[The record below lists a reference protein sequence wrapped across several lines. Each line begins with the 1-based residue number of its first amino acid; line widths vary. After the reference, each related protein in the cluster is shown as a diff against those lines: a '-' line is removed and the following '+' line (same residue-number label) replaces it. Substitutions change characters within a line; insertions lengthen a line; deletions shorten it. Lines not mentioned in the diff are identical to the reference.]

1 MNRHRRSA
9 DALITVVVVV
19 HFIIAA
25 VHGQAHDGAVVP
37 VSTAANIFI
46 WTVIVAAPFVGV
58 ALLWLGSIAT
68 GSWVLATSLAG
79 SLIFGVVNHFVLDS
93 PDHVANVAAAWRT
106 LFGTTALLLALTEAL
121 GSGLAFRRAAQVR
134 MR

>member
-1 MNRHRRSA
+1 MTRKQRSA
-9 DALITVVVVV
+9 DIVITVLVVV

-37 VSTAANIFI
+37 VSTPANIFI
-46 WTVIVAAPFVGV
+46 WTVIVMAPFVGV
-58 ALLWLGSIAT
+58 ALLWFGST
-68 GSWVLATSLAG
+68 SLGSWVLVTSLAG

-93 PDHVANVAAAWRT
+93 PDLVSHVATAWRT
-106 LFGTTALLLALTEAL
+106 LFGSTAVLLALTEAL
-121 GSGLAFRRAAQVR
+121 GTGLAFRRATQAR